1 MFLNSNELEN
11 KILYHYTTPEGL
23 LGILQS
29 DSVKLRLTKAS
40 ALNDMMEGKI
50 LKERYKSVCTKLYR
64 EGKMNK
70 KEYEFLMEN
79 TKLDNNGELKES
91 EYRKCT
97 YAVFHLK
104 EILYQCGIIML
115 KGGGYQ
121 GYNIGFFKIL
131 LFGVN

>member
-91 EYRKCT
+91 EYRKMYICSFSLERDSLPMWN
-97 YAVFHLK
+97 YYV
-104 EILYQCGIIML
+104 

-121 GYNIGFFKIL
+121 GYNIGFSKSFYL
-131 LFGVN
+131 V

>member
-91 EYRKCT
+91 EYRKMYICS
-97 YAVFHLK
+97 
-104 EILYQCGIIML
+104 
-115 KGGGYQ
+115 
-121 GYNIGFFKIL
+121 FFT
-131 LFGVN
+131 